1 MLDIENPMVID
12 RPTIPKTQVY
22 TVEVK
27 AIITATIKV
36 TADDEEEIDEKID
49 YYEDSIMGNIDNFEI
64 DDWEVIFSE
73 DAEEEYYD

>member
-1 MLDIENPMVID
+1 MKEAENPMVID
-12 RPTIPKTQVY
+12 RPTISQTQVY

-36 TADDEEEIDEKID
+36 TADDEEEIDGKID

-73 DAEEEYYD
+73 DAEDEYYD

>member
-1 MLDIENPMVID
+1 MDLENPMVLD
-12 RPTIPKTQVY
+12 RHVIPTTQVY

-27 AIITATIKV
+27 ATITATIKV
-36 TADDEEEIDEKID
+36 TADDEEEIDGKID

-73 DAEEEYYD
+73 EAGEEYYD

>member
-1 MLDIENPMVID
+1 MIENPMVVDPLI
-12 RPTIPKTQVY
+12 IPKLHVY
-22 TVEVK
+22 TVQVK

-36 TADDEEEIDEKID
+36 TADDEEEIDGKID

-73 DAEEEYYD
+73 EAGEEYYD

>member
-1 MLDIENPMVID
+1 MDLENPMVLD
-12 RPTIPKTQVY
+12 RHVIPTTQVY

-36 TADDEEEIDEKID
+36 TADDEEEIDGKID

-73 DAEEEYYD
+73 EAGEEYYD

>member
-1 MLDIENPMVID
+1 MKEAENPMVID
-12 RPTIPKTQVY
+12 RPTIPKTHVY

-36 TADDEEEIDEKID
+36 TADDEEYIDLIID
-49 YYEDSIMGNIDNFEI
+49 DYTDSVIAEMDNCEI
-64 DDWEVIFSE
+64 DDWEVISVE